1 MNLAEFCYE
10 PTKLLYTFRWYF
22 LFVKFMNW
30 KITWHFFSID
40 SALNLG
46 FQLIK
51 YKKTCAFWLSSDVN
65 HQTKFLSLKI
75 ILSTSKMGKIY
86 QFTNSAPQLRARY
99 FLMRSQAISIWW
111 STLMK
116 NPFKVSSSAELPIIK
131 LWTCTFGIC
140 PSNIWKRENSENPR
154 KLFVV
159 QDKVWIYFVGVGK
172 IRIHTF
178 FWKNSYLAHQIQ
190 SQIPKL
196 RIMNFTEC
204 FDK

>member
-1 MNLAEFCYE
+1 M
-10 PTKLLYTFRWYF
+10 
-22 LFVKFMNW
+22 FVF
-30 KITWHFFSID
+30 
-40 SALNLG
+40 
-46 FQLIK
+46 
-51 YKKTCAFWLSSDVN
+51 FWLSSDVN
-65 HQTKFLSLKI
+65 HQTKFLLLKI

-159 QDKVWIYFVGVGK
+159 QDKICIYFVGVGK
-172 IRIHTF
+172 IRIHTYVLF
-178 FWKNSYLAHQIQ
+178 LEEFISCSPNSITNSKIKNYEFYRMFW
-190 SQIPKL
+190 
-196 RIMNFTEC
+196 
-204 FDK
+204 